1 MEKKLIRQT
10 ERRLR
15 MYQLIQINI
24 RNLEDD
30 IEKLRSQKESI
41 GGGLIQIQTTNYNNH
56 SDNFRLAAIES
67 AIEKK
72 QDLRERLRTEFEEIE
87 RAIDQIRHDE
97 YFFVIDCYYLK
108 CQTIQNILDNSFI
121 SRSTFFSVRN
131 RLLKR
136 LGLFLYPEL
145 VLDYC

>member
-30 IEKLRSQKESI
+30 IEKLRSQKESVS
-41 GGGLIQIQTTNYNNH
+41 GGLIQIKTTAPDH

-145 VLDYC
+145 VLDFC